1 MGGLW
6 RRVAASFLDGIVTAI
21 LTYALLIPLM
31 LLFGLSLSSL
41 AQNEL
46 AGAGASVS
54 FMLLY
59 YGISLGLPAL
69 YFAWMHSSGT
79 QASLG
84 KMAVGVKVV
93 RTSGEPVGFWRA
105 LLRYVAYFLFVLMT
119 CGIGVLISGLMV
131 AFTERKQA
139 LHDMLCDTLV
149 VDKWAFTD
157 RPEWQERGL
166 GTVTVVILVLFGLF
180 IAGALAVGL
189 AMLGL
194 ISSMKG

>member
-1 MGGLW
+1 MALPSVTTAIERSEKNIW
-6 RRVAASFLDGIVTAI
+6 RLCALYRNLAVDNEERHAVHPKPLCLLASFLDGIVTAI

-69 YFAWMHSSGT
+69 YFAWMHSCPT

-84 KMAVGVKVV
+84 KMAVGARVV
-93 RTSGEPVGFWRA
+93 RGNGDPVGFGRA
-105 LLRYVAYFLFVLMT
+105 LLRYLNE
-119 CGIGVLISGLMV
+119 G
-131 AFTERKQA
+131 
-139 LHDMLCDTLV
+139 
-149 VDKWAFTD
+149 
-157 RPEWQERGL
+157 
-166 GTVTVVILVLFGLF
+166 
-180 IAGALAVGL
+180 
-189 AMLGL
+189 
-194 ISSMKG
+194 